1 MKIILYLSTFL
12 FLLAPINYLFSQE
25 IEAKL
30 SGSTANQGLSI
41 KDNLNNTLM
50 RVTGEGNVG
59 IGVTNPKTGKLVV
72 DGLIHGGGH
81 FGDAFRIGDDAKLVD
96 INMANTIGVYGL
108 QDNSIASIKLG
119 SRGGIIYGEN
129 GNIGIGT
136 NNTNGYKL
144 AVAGNVIA
152 EEIVV
157 KLKSNWPDYVF
168 NSGYEIPKIG
178 DLENFINKNGHLP
191 NIPDA
196 KEINK
201 QGINIG
207 EIQKKLL
214 TKIEE
219 LTLYLIEQ
227 NKKIEKLENDY
238 EQLKKKLDSN

>member
-12 FLLAPINYLFSQE
+12 FLLAPINYLFSQD
-25 IEAKL
+25 IEVKL
-30 SGSTANQGLSI
+30 SGNTANQGFSI

-59 IGVTNPKTGKLVV
+59 IGITNPKTGKLVV

-81 FGDAFRIGDDAKLVD
+81 SGDAFRIGDDAKLVD
-96 INMANTIGVYGL
+96 INIANTIGIYGL
-108 QDNSIASIKLG
+108 QNNSVASIKLG
-119 SRGGIIYGEN
+119 RYGGTIFGEN

-136 NNTNGYKL
+136 STTNGYKL
-144 AVAGNVIA
+144 AIAGNVIA

-157 KLKSNWPDYVF
+157 KLKSDWPDYVF
-168 NSGYEIPKIG
+168 KSDYEKPKIEQ
-178 DLENFINKNGHLP
+178 LENFINKNGHLP

-196 KEINK
+196 EEINK
-201 QGINIG
+201 QGVNIG

-238 EQLKKKLDSN
+238 ESLKKKINSN